1 MAPSSPGPFPLVRLL
16 ALLAVV
22 GMTALPFV
30 SCGAIKFKG
39 HELLRN
45 APPSEADLGL
55 DKSLTKTTSSSDK
68 KLFEGG
74 DQWLWFT
81 YLAAF
86 VLAVVALATGSR
98 GGSSRLVGLAGLAAV
113 IAFLVGFNNLLH
125 GPKGNSS
132 KGDDLIPVQLKTGI
146 TLEIGAYLTLLS
158 FAGIAAE
165 SVLMRRR
172 R

>member
-45 APPSEADLGL
+45 APPSDADFGL
-55 DKSLTKTTSSSDK
+55 DKSLTKTTSSPDK
-68 KLFEGG
+68 KLFEDG

-98 GGSSRLVGLAGLAAV
+98 GGSSRLVGLAGLGAV
-113 IAFLVGFNNLLH
+113 IAFLVGFNNLL
-125 GPKGNSS
+125 GSKGNSS
-132 KGDDLIPVQLKTGI
+132 KGDELIPVQLKTGI

-158 FAGIAAE
+158 FAAIAAE
-165 SVLMRRR
+165 SVLVRRR

>member
-45 APPSEADLGL
+45 APPSEADIGLG
-55 DKSLTKTTSSSDK
+55 KGLTKTTSSPDR
-68 KLFEGG
+68 KLFEDG

-86 VLAVVALATGSR
+86 VLAVVALATGGR
-98 GGSSRLVGLAGLAAV
+98 GGSSRLLGLAGLAAV
-113 IAFLVGFNNLLH
+113 IAFLVGFNNLL
-125 GPKGNSS
+125 GSQGSSS
-132 KGDDLIPVQLKTGI
+132 KGDEMIPVELKPGI

-165 SVLMRRR
+165 RLLMRRR
-172 R
+172 T